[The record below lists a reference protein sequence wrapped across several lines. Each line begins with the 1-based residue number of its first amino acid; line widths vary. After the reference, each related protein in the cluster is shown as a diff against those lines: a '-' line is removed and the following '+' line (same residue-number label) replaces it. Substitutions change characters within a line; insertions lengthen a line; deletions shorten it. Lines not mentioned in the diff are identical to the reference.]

1 MLLSISNAQIE
12 FVQIQSDRASKAA
25 NQIIDILTSDKAQ
38 NVYRFIL
45 TAIALVSVVIV
56 LGLSKAAKQYLFP
69 VGSIV
74 LAYGT
79 DKARQGARWGRQQL
93 AQWRST
99 VARRMAIEWANA
111 VSIILFA
118 WHGV

>member
-1 MLLSISNAQIE
+1 MILSISNTQIE

-25 NQIIDILTSDKAQ
+25 NQIIEILTSDKAQ

-56 LGLSKAAKQYLFP
+56 LGLSKAVKQYLFP

-93 AQWRST
+93 AQWREASR
-99 VARRMAIEWANA
+99 RRMAIEWANA
-111 VSIILFA
+111 VSIVLFA
-118 WHGV
+118 WQGV